1 MAESR
6 GSILIS
12 TANKIGATLVKKLGG
27 TGYTPSEWADK
38 INLLGALPED
48 TVSGAIA
55 NFPDGAEDVP
65 VVELIASIEP
75 KQAGSGDPAPD
86 NVRPISGFTE
96 CKITKIG
103 KNLISNTSFTYGLPN
118 TTIGSSIDTITP
130 STRYA
135 YIGSS
140 IKGGNY
146 TISAVSNDTDSFN
159 SVLYY
164 GYSNGIL
171 AIYGQATING
181 ARTVDFSGCD
191 FIRLAIGSRT
201 ATIQVPTDLTNYGTL
216 QIETGSSAT
225 DYEPYQAPEIKTISW
240 ETEAGIV
247 YGGYLNVTTGELTV
261 THKIYTFTGNETWT
275 KQTGASKYYTTA
287 PNTGYLV
294 RNAKLPP
301 ANTESVP
308 IMTDIGS
315 FNIPYNALQNYPDS
329 ICIAADAR
337 LCIHESLYSGEGT
350 LQGIK
355 VYYEIAN
362 YLTYQLTPE
371 EVKTLL
377 GVNNIYSDTGDV
389 SVKYRADIPLY
400 IEKITQ

>member
-65 VVELIASIEP
+65 VVELIANIEP

-86 NVRPISGFTE
+86 NVRPISGYTAMNIS
-96 CKITKIG
+96 KQG
-103 KNLISNTSFTYGLPN
+103 KNLWSVDSEQSITRSKLVTFPSPLKAGTYTLTAAVKSTTADPLEYCQVAVNTISGGTVYAPLYVSQGMVRTFTVSEPIVSFTLY
-118 TTIGSSIDTITP
+118 SS
-130 STRYA
+130 A
-135 YIGSS
+135 
-140 IKGGNY
+140 
-146 TISAVSNDTDSFN
+146 
-159 SVLYY
+159 
-164 GYSNGIL
+164 GYSASAGV
-171 AIYGQATING
+171 T
-181 ARTVDFSGCD
+181 TVLEN
-191 FIRLAIGSRT
+191 I
-201 ATIQVPTDLTNYGTL
+201 
-216 QIETGSSAT
+216 QIEVGSTAT
-225 DYEPYQAPEIKTISW
+225 DYEPYAAPEVKTISW
-240 ETEAGIV
+240 ETEAGTV

-261 THKIYTFTGNETWT
+261 DRAIVDMGGLTWLYDSANTRFYTTSLTSVIEKGASGWLTDIVCSCYKTIAGVNPQSPNLSISEYASTGYVYVKDTDYTDVESFLNSITGNMIC
-275 KQTGASKYYTTA
+275 Y
-287 PNTGYLV
+287 
-294 RNAKLPP
+294 KLATP
-301 ANTESVP
+301 EV
-308 IMTDIGS
+308 
-315 FNIPYNALQNYPDS
+315 
-329 ICIAADAR
+329 
-337 LCIHESLYSGEGT
+337 
-350 LQGIK
+350 
-355 VYYEIAN
+355 
-362 YLTYQLTPE
+362 YQLEPE